1 METTSDAFEANKANS
16 AVDSIE
22 MNRINPFA
30 TRDGKT
36 LSWREVNM
44 NVVSDSVAPL

>member
-1 METTSDAFEANKANS
+1 METNGDAFEANKENIAI
-16 AVDSIE
+16 DSTD
-22 MNRINPFA
+22 MKLRASNPFA

-44 NVVSDSVAPL
+44 HVVSE